1 MIYCYELFS
10 YLIYHLIMILSGRRG
25 LDCWYCWHCW
35 FAMILLYSHWLWLI
49 VWDCPVG
56 TVPFVYMVT
65 GEFPYTWPLGL
76 SRRLC
81 VAVAFWDALWFL
93 LLGVSSLCYV
103 WMQIRA
109 RDWWTDRASMEG
121 EDVYMWARCSR
132 MFEDS
137 ICCILFSI
145 LLCVD
150 VWYNLY
156 DFYFC
161 FELGVPHLYSFS
173 NKMMFFSICL
183 LKHTHK
189 HAMNW

>member
-1 MIYCYELFS
+1 M
-10 YLIYHLIMILSGRRG
+10 LIYACWALWYVIMNCLVIWIIIWL
-25 LDCWYCWHCW
+25 WYCQGGVASTVDIVCT
-35 FAMILLYSHWLWLI
+35 ADLLCYCCI
-49 VWDCPVG
+49 VIGYDCLLG
-56 TVPFVYMVT
+56 TVPSTLCHLCIWLRESFHMHGRRNCSV
-65 GEFPYTWPLGL
+65 
-76 SRRLC
+76 RLC

-109 RDWWTDRASMEG
+109 RDWWNDRASMEG

-137 ICCILFSI
+137 ICCILFGI

-173 NKMMFFSICL
+173 NSWMFG
-183 LKHTHK
+183 
-189 HAMNW
+189 WV